1 MDDISASSKIPKIA
15 IASAG
20 VLMAV
25 TMVLAIV
32 AHRTGIGTS
41 KLAPSATT
49 QSRAL
54 LFLDRADGAIII
66 QQADNGPVVDILQPG
81 NGGFIRGVMRG
92 LARDRRAR
100 QIGPEAPFQLVR
112 RADGA
117 LTLLDPATGG
127 HTDLDAFGPT
137 NAYAFARLLKTD
149 VAKLQELTP

>member
-1 MDDISASSKIPKIA
+1 MSGPAPANKVPKA
-15 IASAG
+15 ALVAAG
-20 VLMAV
+20 CLMAL
-25 TMVLAIV
+25 TIAFAMI

-41 KLAPSATT
+41 KLEASATT
-49 QSRAL
+49 EKRDL

-66 QQADNGPVVDILQPG
+66 QQANNGPVVDILQPG

-100 QIGPEAPFQLVR
+100 DIGNQAPFELVR

-117 LTLLDPATGG
+117 LVLLDPATGG

-137 NAYAFARLLKTD
+137 NAYAFARLLKQD
-149 VAKLQELTP
+149 VAKMQEEGK